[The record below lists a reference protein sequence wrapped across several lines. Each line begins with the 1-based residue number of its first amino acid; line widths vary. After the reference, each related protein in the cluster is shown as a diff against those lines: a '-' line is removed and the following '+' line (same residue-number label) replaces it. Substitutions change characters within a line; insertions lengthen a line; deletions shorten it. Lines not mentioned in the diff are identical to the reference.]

1 VREEGGPQGKT
12 VPKKLAPAAIVALKR
27 ALTAAY
33 WYKNDLRSFISGTLN
48 DPHVLSRINW
58 SDPKRDIVSGAVDQM
73 ASDQQRYGD
82 ELLTLM
88 FEVAKIDDF
97 SHLERLE
104 DGPSKARQAQEA
116 IDALRKLLQGHD
128 QDFQNHR
135 EAQQRKAA
143 ARGQAERA
151 AGVRQ
156 KLAELRAAYNSLL
169 CAKPQERGYMLEK
182 MIKELFDVFDLDPR
196 ASFRVVGEQIDGAFT
211 FDSTDYLFEG
221 KWQTHPIGAADLDS
235 LAGKLSRKLDNALG
249 MLLSING
256 FSTGGIKTYSSGGRR
271 TILLMDGMDLMAVLD
286 CRISLPDMLLRK
298 RRHASQTG
306 DIYLGIADILAG
318 RP

>member
-104 DGPSKARQAQEA
+104 DGLSKARQAQEA

-128 QDFQNHR
+128 QESCLMFLTLIR
-135 EAQQRKAA
+135 ARPFEWSVSRLTGLLPLIPRTISLKASGK
-143 ARGQAERA
+143 RIQ
-151 AGVRQ
+151 
-156 KLAELRAAYNSLL
+156 
-169 CAKPQERGYMLEK
+169 LE
-182 MIKELFDVFDLDPR
+182 
-196 ASFRVVGEQIDGAFT
+196 
-211 FDSTDYLFEG
+211 
-221 KWQTHPIGAADLDS
+221 
-235 LAGKLSRKLDNALG
+235 
-249 MLLSING
+249 
-256 FSTGGIKTYSSGGRR
+256 RR
-271 TILLMDGMDLMAVLD
+271 TWT
-286 CRISLPDMLLRK
+286 R
-298 RRHASQTG
+298 
-306 DIYLGIADILAG
+306 
-318 RP
+318 